1 MESLGCELAVLMIEP
16 ETGTINQHGSNK
28 GVQFLLQ
35 NETVALKFMDFFGKA
50 NVNYRVGVVE
60 KKKGVSFLI
69 KEDFTL
75 LKQMLIHRHVH
86 TVICLIKTLFH
97 VTSNIKTCSVLDL
110 NIQFRL
116 GHYYST
122 CTLGCSISP
131 PQGKFLLCRVGG
143 GGGGEEEKCIMMSKE
158 EGKHIDVSLS
168 KVIN

>member
-16 ETGTINQHGSNK
+16 KTGTINQHGSNK

-60 KKKGVSFLI
+60 KKKGVGFLI
-69 KEDFTL
+69 KKRFYPVETNAYT
-75 LKQMLIHRHVH
+75 QTCTYS
-86 TVICLIKTLFH
+86 TVICLIETLFY
-97 VTSNIKTCSVLDL
+97 VTSNIKTCSVLNL

-131 PQGKFLLCRVGG
+131 PQGKFLLCRGG
-143 GGGGEEEKCIMMSKE
+143 GGGGEMYYDVQRG
-158 EGKHIDVSLS
+158 GKAYRCKFVQGYTL
-168 KVIN
+168 